1 MPSSGALKSICCLAM
16 NKDALQKIKAFGM
29 TNQMLAEELTRVSRT
44 HGIELG
50 HIPSVPQAVEDVYY
64 PQFDASVRAEAAQ
77 MAKHY
82 EIFYSLETS
91 IRALVSQTIEAAEKT
106 DEWWSSTRVPQA
118 IKQEVASRIQKEL
131 DAGVTRR
138 SLDELDYTTFGELS
152 DLIQTNWDI
161 FGGTLFSSKR
171 AVQKV
176 MASLNALRN
185 PIAHCS
191 PLAEDEQLRLQL
203 TVRDWFRLME

>member
-1 MPSSGALKSICCLAM
+1 M
-16 NKDALQKIKAFGM
+16 NNHTFEKIKAFGM
-29 TNQMLAEELTRVSRT
+29 TNQMLSEDLSRIERAN
-44 HGIELG
+44 GIELG
-50 HIPSVPQAVEDVYY
+50 HMPTKAQSVEDDYY
-64 PQFDASVRAEAAQ
+64 PQFDLAIRAQAAG

-91 IRALVSQTIEAAEKT
+91 IRALISQTIETAEKT
-106 DEWWSSTRVPQA
+106 DEWWASSRVPQA
-118 IKQEVASRIQKEL
+118 IKAEVLSRIQKEI

-138 SLDELDYTTFGELS
+138 SMDELDYTTFGELS

-161 FGGTLFSSKR
+161 FGGLFTSKK

-176 MASLNALRN
+176 VASLNALRN
-185 PIAHCS
+185 PIAHCC

>member
-1 MPSSGALKSICCLAM
+1 MSKQAL
-16 NKDALQKIKAFGM
+16 DRIKAFGM
-29 TNQMLAEELTRVSRT
+29 TNQMVTEDLTRVAT
-44 HGIELG
+44 LHCVELG
-50 HIPSVPQAVEDVYY
+50 HLPISAQTVEGVYY
-64 PQFDASVRAEAAQ
+64 PQFDAAVRAEAAQ

-82 EIFYSLETS
+82 EVFYSLEKS
-91 IRALVSQTIEAAEKT
+91 IRALVSETIEAAEKT
-106 DEWWSSTRVPQA
+106 ADWWSGARVPANIQL
-118 IKQEVASRIQKEL
+118 EVKSRVQKEL

-138 SLDELDYTTFGELS
+138 SSDALDYTTFGELS
-152 DLIQTNWDI
+152 VVIISNWDI
-161 FGGTLFSSKR
+161 FGGLFNSKK
-171 AVQKV
+171 AVEKV

>member
-1 MPSSGALKSICCLAM
+1 MSKETLE
-16 NKDALQKIKAFGM
+16 KIKAFGM
-29 TNQMLAEELTRVSRT
+29 TNQMLSEDLSRIARAN
-44 HGIELG
+44 GIELG
-50 HIPSVPQAVEDVYY
+50 HTSVQPQAVEDYYY
-64 PQFDASVRAEAAQ
+64 PQFDLAVRAQAGA

-91 IRALVSQTIEAAEKT
+91 IRTLISQTIETAEKT
-106 DEWWSSTRVPQA
+106 DEWWASARVPQA
-118 IKQEVASRIQKEL
+118 IRAEVLSRIQKEV

-138 SLDELDYTTFGELS
+138 SMNELDYTTFGELS

-161 FGGTLFSSKR
+161 FGGTLFTSKK

-185 PIAHCS
+185 PIAHCC

>member
-1 MPSSGALKSICCLAM
+1 MSKQALER
-16 NKDALQKIKAFGM
+16 IKAFGM
-29 TNQMLAEELTRVSRT
+29 TNQMVIEDLTRLAAL
-44 HGIELG
+44 HGVDLG
-50 HIPSVPQAVEDVYY
+50 HVPVTAQTVEGVYY
-64 PQFDASVRAEAAQ
+64 PQFDASVRTEAAQ

-82 EIFYSLETS
+82 EVFYCLEKS
-91 IRALVSQTIEAAEKT
+91 IRELVSETIEAAEKSV
-106 DEWWSSTRVPQA
+106 EWWSSARVPANIQA
-118 IKQEVASRIQKEL
+118 DVSARIQKEL

-152 DLIQTNWDI
+152 VIINSNWDV
-161 FGGTLFSSKR
+161 FGGLFNSKR
-171 AVQKV
+171 AVEKV

>member
-1 MPSSGALKSICCLAM
+1 M
-16 NKDALQKIKAFGM
+16 NKEITNRIKAFGM
-29 TNQMLAEELTRVSRT
+29 TNQMVTEELTRIGSEN
-44 HGIELG
+44 GLELG
-50 HIPSVPQAVEDVYY
+50 HLPRTPSTVEKNYY
-64 PQFDASVRAEAAQ
+64 PQFDAAVRAEAAE

-82 EIFYSLETS
+82 EVFYSLEKS
-91 IRALVSQTIEAAEKT
+91 IRTLVAETIEDAVT
-106 DEWWSSTRVPQA
+106 TPEWWNSQRVPQNIQA
-118 IKQEVASRIQKEL
+118 EVKQRIQKEL

-138 SLDELDYTTFGELS
+138 SSNELDYTTFGELS
-152 DLIQTNWDI
+152 EIIVSNWDL
-161 FGGTLFSSKR
+161 FGGPLDSKK
-171 AVQKV
+171 AVVKV

>member
-1 MPSSGALKSICCLAM
+1 M
-16 NKDALQKIKAFGM
+16 NKHTLELIKAFGM
-29 TNQMLAEELTRVSRT
+29 TNQMVTEDLSRIAT
-44 HGIELG
+44 LHGVELG
-50 HIPSVPQAVEDVYY
+50 HLPISAQTVEGVYY
-64 PQFDASVRAEAAQ
+64 PQFNAAVRAEAAQ

-82 EIFYSLETS
+82 EVFYSLEKS
-91 IRALVSQTIEAAEKT
+91 IRALVSETIEVAEKT
-106 DEWWSSTRVPQA
+106 GEWWSSARVPVNIQ
-118 IKQEVASRIQKEL
+118 IEVKSRIQKEL

-138 SLDELDYTTFGELS
+138 SSDELDYTTFGELS
-152 DLIQTNWDI
+152 VIVISNWDI
-161 FGGTLFSSKR
+161 FGGLFNSKK
-171 AVQKV
+171 AVEKV

>member
-1 MPSSGALKSICCLAM
+1 
-16 NKDALQKIKAFGM
+16 M
-29 TNQMLAEELTRVSRT
+29 TNQMVAEDLSRIGSL
-44 HGIELG
+44 HGVDLG
-50 HIPSVPQAVEDVYY
+50 HLPVSSQTVEGVYY

-82 EIFYSLETS
+82 EVFYSLEKS
-91 IRALVSQTIEAAEKT
+91 IRALVSETIEAAEKT
-106 DEWWSSTRVPQA
+106 TEWWSSKRVPVSIQTD
-118 IKQEVASRIQKEL
+118 VTSRIQKEL

-138 SLDELDYTTFGELS
+138 SSDELDYTTFGELS
-152 DLIQTNWDI
+152 VIIISNWDI
-161 FGGTLFSSKR
+161 FGALFNSKK
-171 AVQKV
+171 AVEKV